1 MTTLTSL
8 TNEELLRHVRSTTSY
23 DAISQ
28 LLADRLEA
36 AMDEIEALEQ
46 EARYNEN

>member
-1 MTTLTSL
+1 MLQNL